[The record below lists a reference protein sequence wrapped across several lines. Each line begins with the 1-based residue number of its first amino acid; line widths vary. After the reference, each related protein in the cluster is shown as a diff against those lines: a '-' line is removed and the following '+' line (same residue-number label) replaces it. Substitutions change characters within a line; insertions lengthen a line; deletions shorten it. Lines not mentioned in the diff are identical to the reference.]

1 MHTHMRETEPKEE
14 EWLKE
19 GEEAL
24 KKRERIEDTRGLE
37 KCKKMCYI
45 ILLHAVDSTLCVVIS
60 INMYRILKFY
70 AIVFSNSL
78 FTK

>member
-1 MHTHMRETEPKEE
+1 MRETKLKEE

-37 KCKKMCYI
+37 KCKK
-45 ILLHAVDSTLCVVIS
+45 CVTS
-60 INMYRILKFY
+60 FY
-70 AIVFSNSL
+70 CTQWIAHYVL
-78 FTK
+78 